1 MKKII
6 VWLAVMM
13 YTLSGYAQNAPWNFQ
28 SKVVTD
34 TLFSKVLNSK
44 RAYTVFL
51 PKSFEQNKEKKYPV
65 LYLLHGMWEDQSC
78 LGRAWTC
85 KRCDGSPCS
94 QWRSM

>member
-44 RAYTVFL
+44 RAYTVFC
-51 PKSFEQNKEKKYPV
+51 QRV
-65 LYLLHGMWEDQSC
+65 LNRIKRKNIRSYIFCMVC
-78 LGRAWTC
+78 GRPILSGPSV
-85 KRCDGSPCS
+85 D
-94 QWRSM
+94 M

>member
-34 TLFSKVLNSK
+34 TLFSKVLKFKACLYRFFCQRVLNRIK
-44 RAYTVFL
+44 R
-51 PKSFEQNKEKKYPV
+51 KNIR
-65 LYLLHGMWEDQSC
+65 SC
-78 LGRAWTC
+78 IFCMVCGRPILSGPSV
-85 KRCDGSPCS
+85 D
-94 QWRSM
+94 M

>member
-13 YTLSGYAQNAPWNFQ
+13 YILSGYAQNAPWNFQ

-51 PKSFEQNKEKKYPV
+51 PKSFEQNKENKK
-65 LYLLHGMWEDQSC
+65 
-78 LGRAWTC
+78 C
-85 KRCDGSPCS
+85 KQPNRTSNC
-94 QWRSM
+94 

>member
-44 RAYTVFL
+44 RASTVFL
-51 PKSFEQNKEKKYPV
+51 PKRKNIR
-65 LYLLHGMWEDQSC
+65 SC
-78 LGRAWTC
+78 IFCMVCGRPILSGPSV
-85 KRCDGSPCS
+85 D
-94 QWRSM
+94 M

>member
-51 PKSFEQNKEKKYPV
+51 PKSFEQNKEKKNIRSCIFCMVCGKPI
-65 LYLLHGMWEDQSC
+65 LSGPNGGM
-78 LGRAWTC
+78 
-85 KRCDGSPCS
+85 
-94 QWRSM
+94 

>member
-1 MKKII
+1 MKRII

-44 RAYTVFL
+44 RAYTVF
-51 PKSFEQNKEKKYPV
+51 
-65 LYLLHGMWEDQSC
+65 
-78 LGRAWTC
+78 
-85 KRCDGSPCS
+85 
-94 QWRSM
+94 